1 METLRKF
8 KGDIEVQE
16 VNMKF
21 AIISD
26 IHGNLPALD
35 AVVADAKNN
44 NVDSFIFVGDYCLS
58 NPYPNEC
65 IQRMRDLDKKYI
77 IRGNEEKYLENLIDK
92 DQTMWTD
99 GQMQIS
105 YYCYRDI
112 STDNLDFLL
121 SMPSTLELTFN
132 GVNLH
137 VAHSSAEFIDD
148 CEHKEWST
156 SKVAKRYA
164 NRIVTADSFRS
175 DIHNYFEGND
185 RFQQI
190 FSELEQGVYI
200 FGHSHI
206 QWSYKSKDGKT
217 ILINPGSC
225 GLPLDGVIG
234 SIPYTILDITDAGNI
249 IVEEKRIPFDMEAYI
264 DVLIKCDQ
272 FVEANVWSNIIIQ
285 ELRTAREHLFYFLR
299 FVEKYADQIGDK
311 RRPFMLDTWE
321 KAYELWLKQ

>member
-1 METLRKF
+1 MR
-8 KGDIEVQE
+8 
-16 VNMKF
+16 F

-35 AVVADAKNN
+35 AVLEDAKNN
-44 NVDSFIFVGDYCLS
+44 NIDSFIFVGDYCLS
-58 NPYPNEC
+58 NPYPDEC

-105 YYCYRDI
+105 YYCYRAI
-112 STDNLDFLL
+112 SAENLEFLL
-121 SMPSTLELTFN
+121 SMPNTLELSFN
-132 GVNLH
+132 DVNLH

-164 NRIVTADSFRS
+164 NRIVTSDSFRS

-234 SIPYTILDITDAGNI
+234 SIPYTILDISDAENI
-249 IVEEKRIPFDMEAYI
+249 IVEEKRIPFDMEVYI
-264 DVLIKCDQ
+264 DCLIKSDQ

-299 FVEKYADQIGDK
+299 FVEKYADKIDDK

-321 KAYELWLKQ
+321 KAYELWLKK

>member
-1 METLRKF
+1 MR
-8 KGDIEVQE
+8 
-16 VNMKF
+16 F

-35 AVVADAKNN
+35 AVLEDAKNN
-44 NVDSFIFVGDYCLS
+44 NIDCFIFVGDYCLS

-77 IRGNEEKYLENLIDK
+77 IRGNQEKYLENLIDK
-92 DQTMWTD
+92 DQTMWVD
-99 GQMQIS
+99 GQMKIA
-105 YYCYRDI
+105 YYCYRAI
-112 STDNLDFLL
+112 SDDNLDFLL
-121 SMPSTLELTFN
+121 SMPNTLKLSFSD
-132 GVNLH
+132 VNVH

-148 CEHKEWST
+148 CEHKEWSS
-156 SKVAKRYA
+156 SKVAKRNA
-164 NRIVTADSFRS
+164 NRMVTSDSFRS
-175 DIHNYFEGND
+175 DIHNYFDGND

-234 SIPYTILDITDAGNI
+234 SIPYTVLDISDAGNI
-249 IVEEKRIPFDMEAYI
+249 IVEEKRIPFDMEAY
-264 DVLIKCDQ
+264 VEVFIKSDQ
-272 FVEANVWSNIIIQ
+272 FVEANVWSKIVIQ
-285 ELRTAREHLFYFLR
+285 ELRTARGHLFDFLG
-299 FVEKYADQIGDK
+299 FAEKYAEKIDDK

-321 KAYELWLKQ
+321 KAYELWLMQ

>member
-1 METLRKF
+1 MR
-8 KGDIEVQE
+8 
-16 VNMKF
+16 F

-35 AVVADAKNN
+35 AVIADARNN
-44 NVDSFIFVGDYCLS
+44 NIDNFIFVGDYCLS

-77 IRGNEEKYLENLIDK
+77 VRGNEEKYLENLIDK

-105 YYCYRDI
+105 YYCYRAI

-121 SMPSTLELTFN
+121 SMPNTLELSFN
-132 GVNLH
+132 DVNLH

-156 SKVAKRYA
+156 AKVAQRYA
-164 NRIVTADSFRS
+164 NRIVTSASFQA

-217 ILINPGSC
+217 VLINPGSC
-225 GLPLDGVIG
+225 GLPLDGVTG
-234 SIPYTILDITDAGNI
+234 SIPYTVLDISDAGNI
-249 IVEEKRIPFDMEAYI
+249 IVEEKRIPFDMGAYI
-264 DVLIKCDQ
+264 DVLIRSDQ

>member
-1 METLRKF
+1 
-8 KGDIEVQE
+8 
-16 VNMKF
+16 MKF

-35 AVVADAKNN
+35 AVVVDAKNN

-105 YYCYRDI
+105 YYCYRAI
-112 STDNLDFLL
+112 SIDNLDFLL

-190 FSELEQGVYI
+190 FLELEQGVYI

-234 SIPYTILDITDAGNI
+234 SIPYTILDITDVGNI
-249 IVEEKRIPFDMEAYI
+249 IVEEKSIPFDMEAYI
-264 DVLIKCDQ
+264 DVLIKSDQ

-285 ELRTAREHLFYFLR
+285 ELKTAREHLFYFLR
-299 FVEKYADQIGDK
+299 FVEKYAYQIGDK
-311 RRPFMLDTWE
+311 GRPFMLDTWE

>member
-1 METLRKF
+1 
-8 KGDIEVQE
+8 
-16 VNMKF
+16 MKF

-44 NVDSFIFVGDYCLS
+44 YVDSFIFVGDYCLS

-105 YYCYRDI
+105 YYCYRAI

-121 SMPSTLELTFN
+121 SMPNTLELTFN

-249 IVEEKRIPFDMEAYI
+249 IAEEKRIPFDMEAYI
-264 DVLIKCDQ
+264 DVLIKSDQ

>member
-105 YYCYRDI
+105 YYCYRAI

-156 SKVAKRYA
+156 SKVAKRYE

-249 IVEEKRIPFDMEAYI
+249 IAEEKRIPFDMEAYI
-264 DVLIKCDQ
+264 DVLIKSDQ

>member
-1 METLRKF
+1 MRF
-8 KGDIEVQE
+8 V
-16 VNMKF
+16 
-21 AIISD
+21 IISD

-35 AVVADAKNN
+35 AVLEDAKNN
-44 NVDSFIFVGDYCLS
+44 NIDSFIFVGDYCLS

-105 YYCYRDI
+105 YYCYRAI
-112 STDNLDFLL
+112 STDNLVFLL
-121 SMPSTLELTFN
+121 SMPNTLELTFN
-132 GVNLH
+132 NVNLH

-164 NRIVTADSFRS
+164 NRIVTSDSFRS

-190 FSELEQGVYI
+190 FSKLEQGVYI

-234 SIPYTILDITDAGNI
+234 SIPYTILDISDAGNI

-264 DVLIKCDQ
+264 AVLIKSDQ
-272 FVEANVWSNIIIQ
+272 FAEANVWSNIIIQ

-299 FVEKYADQIGDK
+299 FVEKYAEKIDDK

>member
-1 METLRKF
+1 MR
-8 KGDIEVQE
+8 
-16 VNMKF
+16 F

-35 AVVADAKNN
+35 AVLEDAKNN
-44 NVDSFIFVGDYCLS
+44 NIDSFIFVGDYCLS
-58 NPYPNEC
+58 NPYPDEC

-105 YYCYRDI
+105 YYCYRAI
-112 STDNLDFLL
+112 STDNLDYLL
-121 SMPSTLELTFN
+121 SMPNTLELSFN
-132 GVNLH
+132 DVNLH

-164 NRIVTADSFRS
+164 NRIVTSDSFRS

-234 SIPYTILDITDAGNI
+234 SIPYTILDISDAENI
-249 IVEEKRIPFDMEAYI
+249 IVEEKRIPFDMEVYI
-264 DVLIKCDQ
+264 DCLIKSDQ

-299 FVEKYADQIGDK
+299 FVEKYADKIDDK

>member
-1 METLRKF
+1 MM
-8 KGDIEVQE
+8 
-16 VNMKF
+16 NMRF

-35 AVVADAKNN
+35 AVLEDANSNN
-44 NVDSFIFVGDYCLS
+44 IDNFIFVGDYCLS

-65 IQRMRDLDKKYI
+65 IQRIRCLDKKHI

-92 DQTMWTD
+92 DQKIWTD

-105 YYCYRDI
+105 YYCYRAI
-112 STDNLDFLL
+112 SADNLDFIL
-121 SMPSTLELTFN
+121 SMPNILKLTYNDVEL
-132 GVNLH
+132 H
-137 VAHSSAEFIDD
+137 IAHSSEEFIAD

-156 SKVAKRYA
+156 AQVAKRYMDHD
-164 NRIVTADSFRS
+164 VTSDSFRA
-175 DIHNYFEGND
+175 DIHNYFDNND

-206 QWSYKSKDGKT
+206 QWSYQSTDGKT

-234 SIPYTILDITDAGNI
+234 SIPYTILDISDTGSS
-249 IVEEKRIPFDMEAYI
+249 IVEERRIPFDMEEYI
-264 DVLIKCDQ
+264 DVLIKSDQ
-272 FVEANVWSNIIIQ
+272 FVKANVWSKVIIQ

-299 FVEKYADQIGDK
+299 FAEEYADKIDDK

>member
-1 METLRKF
+1 MR
-8 KGDIEVQE
+8 
-16 VNMKF
+16 F

-35 AVVADAKNN
+35 AVLEDAKNN

-105 YYCYRDI
+105 YYCYRAI

-121 SMPSTLELTFN
+121 SMPNTLELSFHD
-132 GVNLH
+132 VNLH

-156 SKVAKRYA
+156 SKVARRYE

-175 DIHNYFEGND
+175 DIHDYFDGND

-206 QWSYKSKDGKT
+206 QWSYKSKDEKT
-217 ILINPGSC
+217 ILINPGAC

-234 SIPYTILDITDAGNI
+234 SIPYIILDITDAGNI

-264 DVLIKCDQ
+264 DVLIKSDQ

>member
-1 METLRKF
+1 MR
-8 KGDIEVQE
+8 
-16 VNMKF
+16 F

-35 AVVADAKNN
+35 AVLEDAKKNN
-44 NVDSFIFVGDYCLS
+44 IDSFIFVGDYCLS

-105 YYCYRDI
+105 YYCYRAI
-112 STDNLDFLL
+112 STYNLEFLL
-121 SMPSTLELTFN
+121 SMPNTLELSFN
-132 GVNLH
+132 DVNLH
-137 VAHSSAEFIDD
+137 VAHSSAKFIDD
-148 CEHKEWST
+148 CEYKEWST
-156 SKVAKRYA
+156 SIVAQRYA
-164 NRIVTADSFRS
+164 NRIVTSDSFRS

-206 QWSYKSKDGKT
+206 QWSYKSKDGNT

-234 SIPYTILDITDAGNI
+234 SIPYTILDVSDAGNI

-264 DVLIKCDQ
+264 DCLMKSDQ
-272 FVEANVWSNIIIQ
+272 FVEANVWSKIIIQ
-285 ELRTAREHLFYFLR
+285 ELRTEREHLFFFLR
-299 FVEKYADQIGDK
+299 FVEKYADKIDDK